1 MTMNSYKETKGV
13 SLYSLIIVFIVMSI
27 IVILAL
33 AKVYLSNQIYKESR
47 KINSLSTDVAA
58 LKEEHSILQ
67 LHVQRLKYK
76 IKITDT
82 LFSIEQSGDS
92 TLLDDEKVIP

>member
-1 MTMNSYKETKGV
+1 MMNYKETKGIGIAPV
-13 SLYSLIIVFIVMSI
+13 SIVFITMSI

-33 AKVYLSNQIYKESR
+33 AKVYLSNQIYRESR
-47 KINSLSTDVAA
+47 KINNLSIEVAA

-82 LFSIEQSGDS
+82 LFSLDQSNDID
-92 TLLDDEKVIP
+92 TPQEEMIP